1 MRNHRKKVLGET
13 LVEKPRT
20 PIPKRVPH
28 KLARLPAE
36 AWDAHKARKSP
47 GSASPAAPL
56 SPRTG
61 AAAAPASAAR
71 RASPPPALAPLTPPP
86 AVATS
91 PPRSPGELGTTFAAI
106 PRADSPRAEAPL
118 LGSLQASRATATAG
132 GGASTAR
139 HGRSPLW

>member
-1 MRNHRKKVLGET
+1 M
-13 LVEKPRT
+13 
-20 PIPKRVPH
+20 
-28 KLARLPAE
+28 
-36 AWDAHKARKSP
+36 
-47 GSASPAAPL
+47 
-56 SPRTG
+56 
-61 AAAAPASAAR
+61 ASAAR

>member
-1 MRNHRKKVLGET
+1 MGRFAKTHDQTSCCWNSEAMATKKVSL
-13 LVEKPRT
+13 L
-20 PIPKRVPH
+20 
-28 KLARLPAE
+28 
-36 AWDAHKARKSP
+36 
-47 GSASPAAPL
+47 
-56 SPRTG
+56 
-61 AAAAPASAAR
+61 
-71 RASPPPALAPLTPPP
+71 PPP

-106 PRADSPRAEAPL
+106 PRADSPRTEAPL